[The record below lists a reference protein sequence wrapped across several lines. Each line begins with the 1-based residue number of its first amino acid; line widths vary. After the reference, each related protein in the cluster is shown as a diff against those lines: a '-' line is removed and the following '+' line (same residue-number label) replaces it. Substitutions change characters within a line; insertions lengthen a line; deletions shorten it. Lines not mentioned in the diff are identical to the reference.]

1 VATAKPPGEAKLR
14 PPCPTKGGPPPG
26 QHKTADPHK
35 PCGKDKEKSKGN
47 GNGSNGG
54 IFLVLPLLATGT
66 AYVVR
71 PERLRPR
78 RRAR

>member
-1 VATAKPPGEAKLR
+1 MSTAQPPDEVKAK
-14 PPCPTKGGPPPG
+14 PPCPTEGGPPPG
-26 QHKTADPHK
+26 HNKTVDPHK
-35 PCGKDKEKSKGN
+35 PCKDKGTSN
-47 GNGSNGG
+47 GNGSNSG
-54 IFLVLPLLATGT
+54 IFLILPLLATGT

>member
-1 VATAKPPGEAKLR
+1 VR

-26 QHKTADPHK
+26 QDKTADPHK
-35 PCGKDKEKSKGN
+35 PCGKDKEKDKPKDQGSKG
-47 GNGSNGG
+47 G
-54 IFLVLPLLATGT
+54 IVLILPLLATGT
-66 AYVVR
+66 AWAVR

>member
-1 VATAKPPGEAKLR
+1 MPD
-14 PPCPTKGGPPPG
+14 GGRTSPRAQQDG
-26 QHKTADPHK
+26 DPHK
-35 PCGKDKEKSKGN
+35 PCKDKGTSN
-47 GNGSNGG
+47 GNSSNGG
-54 IFLVLPLLATGT
+54 IFLILPLLATGT